1 VPFAV
6 ATSSIT
12 GIFGTVLGSVS
23 NVAVTT
29 IGPNERIDITIGG
42 ETFRGTVASGA
53 SAPTAIN
60 FVGQSSPVNGFTM
73 TTSDIVPSAATL
85 QTNLNTL
92 FQTAGIPTAFSV
104 TGLPGTLKGLT
115 QQNSPYSV
123 GVLKQDGVPYGT
135 YKGVTIGEDGIVA
148 AQFTNGQSQPLY
160 KLPLAT
166 FANPNGLKPETGNVY
181 GQTREAGDLV
191 LRDAASGGAGKVLAA
206 TLENSTVD
214 IGNEFA
220 KMIITQRAYNANT
233 RVVSTSRDMLAE
245 LDRLVQ

>member
-1 VPFAV
+1 
-6 ATSSIT
+6 
-12 GIFGTVLGSVS
+12 
-23 NVAVTT
+23 
-29 IGPNERIDITIGG
+29 
-42 ETFRGTVASGA
+42 
-53 SAPTAIN
+53 
-60 FVGQSSPVNGFTM
+60 M
-73 TTSDIVPSAATL
+73 TTTGVVPGAVLL
-85 QTNLNTL
+85 QNNLNTF

-104 TGLPGTLKGLT
+104 NGLPGVLKGLT

-123 GVLKQDGVPYGT
+123 GSIKQDGVPYGT
-135 YKGVTIGEDGIVA
+135 YKGVTIGVDGIVS

-166 FANPNGLKPETGNVY
+166 FANPDGLKPETGNVY
-181 GQTREAGDLV
+181 GQTQEAGDLV
-191 LRDAASGGAGKVLAA
+191 LRDAGGARKIVAA

>member
-1 VPFAV
+1 M
-6 ATSSIT
+6 
-12 GIFGTVLGSVS
+12 
-23 NVAVTT
+23 
-29 IGPNERIDITIGG
+29 
-42 ETFRGTVASGA
+42 ASGA

-73 TTSDIVPSAATL
+73 TTSAIVPSAATL

-115 QQNSPYSV
+115 QLNSPYAV
-123 GVLKQDGVPYGT
+123 GSGLKQNGVPYGT
-135 YKGVTIGEDGIVA
+135 YKGVTIGEDGIVS

-181 GQTREAGDLV
+181 GQTREAGDLI
-191 LRDAASGGAGKVLAA
+191 LRDAAGGGAGKVLAA

-214 IGNEFA
+214 IGTEFA